1 MRIFIAAGGT
11 GGHVFP
17 SLSVALELKKRGNH
31 EVFFLGTRRGLETQT
46 VALQFPVLYVSARGW
61 DRRFRF
67 RTFWTIGENLLGLC
81 TLGWYFFRYRPQ
93 AFLAMG
99 SYLSLLGA
107 LWAKIFRIP
116 IYLHEQNVY
125 PGLANRVIAR
135 WAKKVFLAFEETR
148 KYLRTRGEVEITG
161 NPLREEVM
169 SWKGERE
176 KARHFL
182 GLEAHRK
189 TILVVGGSRGSRVL
203 NRAFLEA
210 LAFLPQESLQVI
222 HITGEEDYLRVAEE
236 AKAKPLPYLVFPFLT
251 SMGAAYA
258 ASDVVLCRAGASTV
272 TELFFFGL
280 PSILVPYGEATDN
293 HQWYNA
299 QWLAEHGCAVVL
311 REEGLQGP
319 LLARKI
325 LELLEKPLCARN
337 DIKTHIWPEKAAA
350 RIAENILGDCRE
362 EGT

>member
-11 GGHVFP
+11 GGHIFP
-17 SLSVALELKKRGNH
+17 SLSVALELRKRGNH
-31 EVFFLGTRRGLETQT
+31 EVFFLGTRRGLETQ
-46 VALQFPVLYVSARGW
+46 AIAPQFPILYVAARGW
-61 DRRFRF
+61 DRRFRL
-67 RTFWTIGENLLGLC
+67 RTLRVAGENLLGLL
-81 TLGWYFFRYRPQ
+81 TVGWYFFRYRPQ

-107 LWAKIFRIP
+107 FWARMLRIP

-148 KYLRTRGEVEITG
+148 TYLRARGEVEVTG
-161 NPLREEVM
+161 NPLREEVVV
-169 SWKGERE
+169 WKGEKE

-182 GLEAHRK
+182 GLEACRK

-203 NRAFLEA
+203 NQVFLEA
-210 LAFLPQESLQVI
+210 LPLLPCESLQVV
-222 HITGEEDYLRVAEE
+222 HITGEEDYPEVMKTAETQ
-236 AKAKPLPYLVFPFLT
+236 PLPYRVFPFLT

-258 ASDVVLCRAGASTV
+258 AADVALCRAGASTV

-280 PSILVPYGEATDN
+280 PSILVPYGEATEN

-299 QWLAEHGCAVVL
+299 QWLAKHGRAVVF
-311 REEGLQGP
+311 REEDFQAP
-319 LLARKI
+319 LLAQKI
-325 LELLEKPLCARN
+325 LELLEDPLPCQRSTPQGWFEN
-337 DIKTHIWPEKAAA
+337 AAA
-350 RIAENILGDCRE
+350 RIVQGILGGCGE
-362 EGT
+362 EEP